1 MLMIWPEWVFRFLI
15 LLTKI
20 NLKTARFFRLNCMKI
35 TVQADFAEI
44 DLFGENITANNGG
57 K

>member
-35 TVQADFAEI
+35 TFQADFALI
-44 DLFGENITANNGG
+44 GLFDENIIANNGG